1 MVIRLGKGEKRL
13 DARETRKHWFNLT
26 GAKQIRMEFVK
37 EPKDLAAYLSDQ
49 RKKKNMG
56 GEFAWQD
63 MMIRWRWSKGWLPQG
78 FTKAFG
84 RFWLAWID
92 EKPIIREM
100 VLSAWLQRCLN
111 DPSQVEH
118 WPRWTDFP
126 AEADIFQSVFQGL
139 V

>member
-49 RKKKNMG
+49 RKRKHG
-56 GEFAWQD
+56 
-63 MMIRWRWSKGWLPQG
+63 WRIC
-78 FTKAFG
+78 
-84 RFWLAWID
+84 LAGYD
-92 EKPIIREM
+92 DT
-100 VLSAWLQRCLN
+100 VA
-111 DPSQVEH
+111 
-118 WPRWTDFP
+118 
-126 AEADIFQSVFQGL
+126 L